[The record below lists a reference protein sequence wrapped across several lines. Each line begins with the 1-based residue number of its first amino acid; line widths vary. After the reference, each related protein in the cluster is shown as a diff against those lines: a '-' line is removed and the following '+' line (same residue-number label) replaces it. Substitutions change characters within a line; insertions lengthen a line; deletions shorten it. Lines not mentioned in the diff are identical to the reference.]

1 MAQLSVSTASL
12 CRWTCTTCAET
23 DSHYISFSVERFRIE
38 HHVWPDLSMRQY
50 QIGAPRLKDICLK
63 YGVPYV
69 QETIWERLR
78 KTTDIMVGKATMR
91 SFPTEYEAAKDKSG
105 KDGLTW
111 KSSNGAIEED

>member
-1 MAQLSVSTASL
+1 MFGYVPIKRSVRFKLSNVLVCS
-12 CRWTCTTCAET
+12 W
-23 DSHYISFSVERFRIE
+23 RFF
-38 HHVWPDLSMRQY
+38 VYQQPDLSMRQY